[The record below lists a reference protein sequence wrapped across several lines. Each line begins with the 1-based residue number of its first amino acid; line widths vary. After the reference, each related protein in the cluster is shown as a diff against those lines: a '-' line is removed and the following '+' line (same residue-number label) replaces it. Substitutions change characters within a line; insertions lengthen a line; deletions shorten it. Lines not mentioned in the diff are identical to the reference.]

1 MERNRVEI
9 NRRLVISIKKLARKD
24 RTEMMMM
31 MIGEDSSEGEK
42 SNEEETEESSGDMY
56 EDVVYEGHDEIEEA
70 DEHDPDEPEGG
81 FDEGGDVGYA
91 MPGSG

>member
-31 MIGEDSSEGEK
+31 MMISKKILMINTEVFLKGEMFLRRRVVGR
-42 SNEEETEESSGDMY
+42 GD
-56 EDVVYEGHDEIEEA
+56 
-70 DEHDPDEPEGG
+70 GG
-81 FDEGGDVGYA
+81 
-91 MPGSG
+91 